1 MPVAP
6 ARLTGGT
13 ASGSSVAGSGA
24 AARFTPMPITS
35 VPPAPVSS
43 RMPASLRPPSSTSF
57 GHLSAKSAGRPVT
70 ATIASKSPSAATNER
85 SAGGAP
91 SGRIKSVAPKLPS
104 GAVQGRPRRPRAA
117 LCRRARIQTGPA
129 APAAARRSASAL
141 VLSSAA
147 KTSRPTPAG
156 QSAIRYCTSVAAAAP
171 ASAST
176 PKRLTTPSTIASAAT
191 PSSAKCSAGIWPSSG
206 SEASPKY
213 MR

>member
-1 MPVAP
+1 
-6 ARLTGGT
+6 
-13 ASGSSVAGSGA
+13 
-24 AARFTPMPITS
+24 
-35 VPPAPVSS
+35 
-43 RMPASLRPPSSTSF
+43 MPASLRPPSSTSF

-85 SAGGAP
+85 SAGAP

-176 PKRLTTPSTIASAAT
+176 PKRLTTPSTIASAET
-191 PSSAKCSAGIWPSSG
+191 PSSAKCRAGIWPSSG